1 VTDPLDIA
9 CREIV
14 EMVTDYLDGALD
26 AATTAA
32 FERHLTDCPHCT
44 LYLEQIRATVAAT
57 GRVEVETLSVATR
70 AAILAAFRGLAGR
83 ADQRGT

>member
-26 AATTAA
+26 AAATAA
-32 FERHLTDCPHCT
+32 FEWHLADCPHCT
-44 LYLEQIRATVAAT
+44 VYLEQIRATVAAA
-57 GRVEVETLSVATR
+57 GRVEVETLSAGTK
-70 AAILAAFRGLAGR
+70 AALLAAFRDLPRR
-83 ADQRGT
+83 ADRSGA